1 MAAGFEVGP
10 VLRGNV
16 LMLLVTMHK
25 VGRLLEWSGSRVV
38 LDGWMGD
45 GTYWWRTSRV
55 RWLPACASQMV
66 MERKMMS
73 TLPEAVMSWS
83 LLRLRWRLRRFLKG
97 NRDMSGCG

>member
-10 VLRGNV
+10 VRRV
-16 LMLLVTMHK
+16 DMLTFLVVVRR
-25 VGRLLEWSGSRVV
+25 VGRLLERKGSWVV

-55 RWLPACASQMV
+55 RWLPACASQMM
-66 MERKMMS
+66 MEKEMMS

-83 LLRLRWRLRRFLKG
+83 LLRLWWRLRMTQTRG
-97 NRDMSGCG
+97 MSGCG